1 MTKAFFETGFD
12 QDFSMFFPYII
23 HRHLDKP
30 TAYIAIARFSI
41 GQPKTLLSMCT
52 SQFFLQ
58 I

>member
-1 MTKAFFETGFD
+1 MTKTFFETGFD

-30 TAYIAIARFSI
+30 YIAIARFSI